1 MSRAMSPAQL
11 RVASAG
17 PLVSVQDRGRAG
29 LMRYGVPA
37 SGPMDRQ
44 SFAIAN
50 AALRNPESAAGIE
63 VSLGGLTLECLAGA
77 VLLAVAGGGFVV
89 EAGGARGGSW
99 QVLRLKAG
107 QRLVIRPGPWG
118 SWTYIGF
125 AGRLRLPEWL
135 GSHATHAASN
145 LGGGRLTAGQIL
157 TIDTDDAHA
166 AATGARSGPL
176 PCPVWARPRRIL
188 HCVLGPQQRFFPA
201 EALAAFSAT
210 PYTLTDACD
219 RMGARL
225 RGPALVP
232 EGALGIPSEPI
243 LRGAVQVSGEGVP
256 TVLLADHQ
264 TTGGYPKIATL
275 LACDVDGFVQNRPR
289 DRIRFAPVL
298 PEAAV
303 AIARTRAAAARAYFA
318 ALRSAGPAAP

>member
-1 MSRAMSPAQL
+1 MSAAQL
-11 RVASAG
+11 RVAFAG
-17 PLVSVQDRGRAG
+17 PLVSVQDRGRTG

-50 AALRNPESAAGIE
+50 AALGNPEGAAGIE
-63 VSLGGLTLECLAGA
+63 VSLGGLTLECLSGA

-89 EAGGARGGSW
+89 EEAGARGGSW
-99 QVLRLKAG
+99 QVLRLGAG

-118 SWTYIGF
+118 SWAYIGF

-135 GSHATHAASN
+135 GSLATHAASN
-145 LGGGRLTAGQIL
+145 LGGGRLTSGQIL
-157 TIDTDDAHA
+157 TIETEARA
-166 AATGARSGPL
+166 AAPGPL

-188 HCVLGPQQRFFPA
+188 HCVLGPQERFFPA
-201 EALAAFSAT
+201 EARAAFTAT

-289 DRIRFAPVL
+289 ERVRFQTVT

-303 AIARTRAAAARAYFA
+303 AIARTRALAAQAYLAALRAR
-318 ALRSAGPAAP
+318 ALRSAAPAAP